1 MNEPI
6 ADVKSWS
13 EACRRSLAP
22 LLRIQQDGLGV
33 LDRFARCQYAV
44 AGDFLEWSLALSKV
58 MLAAQ
63 SPADFLA
70 KQAEIGINFRGQL
83 RNRVEELTKIRSEQQ
98 TTASPA
104 LAAATA
110 VAPAI
115 NIPATAVTTPVPVVQ
130 TNVTQLVT
138 ARSHARSIESSAR
151 HSASPTEVQRPAPDS
166 TAPSAQL
173 SVPTVEA
180 RMPVRKV
187 GPASVKSSPQ
197 VANADA
203 GRSSGGSLHARD
215 AAPKNGQSTSK
226 DRSAAPSRATR
237 DSGKPKNRNKT

>member
-70 KQAEIGINFRGQL
+70 KQAEIGITFRGQL

-138 ARSHARSIESSAR
+138 ARSHAR
-151 HSASPTEVQRPAPDS
+151 
-166 TAPSAQL
+166 
-173 SVPTVEA
+173 
-180 RMPVRKV
+180 
-187 GPASVKSSPQ
+187 
-197 VANADA
+197 
-203 GRSSGGSLHARD
+203 D